1 MARFERE
8 AGVPVDG
15 RMLGRVGFGR
25 GNASE
30 YVRLMHDTRL
40 CLQIS
45 GLSAECYRMYE
56 ALDADCVPILINE
69 YGNPSSPSAAI
80 QYQFLLAHGSNG
92 RVAGN
97 RVTES
102 AVAQQRRQPR
112 LHFLGH
118 APFPFV
124 QAPSELH
131 DSLARLLSVPAAL
144 DALQGAT
151 SLWWNHSLLRLR
163 ARVVDRGRSSQC
175 EHK

>member
-1 MARFERE
+1 MGLYEILFSQYGVPCGQLLVTEADMSDASRKARFATSLRW
-8 AGVPVDG
+8 
-15 RMLGRVGFGR
+15 L
-25 GNASE
+25 
-30 YVRLMHDTRL
+30 
-40 CLQIS
+40 
-45 GLSAECYRMYE
+45 
-56 ALDADCVPILINE
+56 LDAGCVPILINE

-131 DSLARLLSVPAAL
+131 DSLARLLSDPAAL